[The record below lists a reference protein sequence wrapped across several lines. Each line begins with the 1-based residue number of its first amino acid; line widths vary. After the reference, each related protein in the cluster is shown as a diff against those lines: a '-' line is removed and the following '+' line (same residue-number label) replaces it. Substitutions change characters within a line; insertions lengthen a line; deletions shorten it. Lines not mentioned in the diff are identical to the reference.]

1 MLTDFWTW
9 ILDLGNSKTVAL
21 LIFFT
26 TFVGIVIYVYSSRKR
41 GERLES
47 YRYMPLMD
55 EDEADKRVKAAEAA
69 SQAKGE
75 K

>member
-26 TFVGIVIYVYSSRKR
+26 TFMGIVIYVYSSRKR

-55 EDEADKRVKAAEAA
+55 EDEADKRVKAAEA

>member
-26 TFVGIVIYVYSSRKR
+26 TFMGIVIYVYSSRKR

-55 EDEADKRVKAAEAA
+55 EDDADKRVKAAEA
-69 SQAKGE
+69 SQAKGD

>member
-9 ILDLGNSKTVAL
+9 IMDLGNSKTVAL

-26 TFVGIVIYVYSSRKR
+26 TFIGIVLYVYSSRKR
-41 GERLES
+41 SERLES

-55 EDEADKRVKAAEAA
+55 EDDADRKVKAAEA

>member
-1 MLTDFWTW
+1 MVDFRAW
-9 ILDLGNSKTVAL
+9 IMDIGNSQTVAL

-26 TFVGIVIYVYSSRKR
+26 VFIGILLYVFASRKR

-47 YRYMPLMD
+47 YRFTPFLD
-55 EDEADKRVKAAEAA
+55 EDDADRRVKAAEAA
-69 SQAKGE
+69 QAKGE

>member
-9 ILDLGNSKTVAL
+9 IMDLGNSKTVAL

-41 GERLES
+41 SERLES

-69 SQAKGE
+69 RAKGE

>member
-1 MLTDFWTW
+1 MLADFWTW

-41 GERLES
+41 SERLES
-47 YRYMPLMD
+47 YRFIPLQD
-55 EDEADKRVKAAEAA
+55 EDDADRKVKAFEAA
-69 SQAKGE
+69 QAKGE

>member
-1 MLTDFWTW
+1 MLTELWTW

-26 TFVGIVIYVYSSRKR
+26 TYVGIVIYVYSSRKR
-41 GERLES
+41 SERLES
-47 YRYMPLMD
+47 YRNMPLMD
-55 EDEADKRVKAAEAA
+55 EDDADRRVKAAEAA
-69 SQAKGE
+69 QAKGE

>member
-1 MLTDFWTW
+1 MADFWTW

-26 TFVGIVIYVYSSRKR
+26 TFVGIVLYVYSSKR
-41 GERLES
+41 RSERLES

-55 EDEADKRVKAAEAA
+55 DDEADRRVKAAEA
-69 SQAKGE
+69 SHAKGE

>member
-1 MLTDFWTW
+1 MLADFWTW

-41 GERLES
+41 SERLES

-55 EDEADKRVKAAEAA
+55 EDDADRRVKAAEAA
-69 SQAKGE
+69 QAKGE

>member
-9 ILDLGNSKTVAL
+9 IMDLGNSKMVAL

-26 TFVGIVIYVYSSRKR
+26 TFVGIVLYVYTNRRRS
-41 GERLES
+41 ERLES
-47 YRYMPLMD
+47 YRYLPLMD
-55 EDEADKRVKAAEAA
+55 EDDADRKVKAAEAA
-69 SQAKGE
+69 HKQGE

>member
-1 MLTDFWTW
+1 MADFWTW

-21 LIFFT
+21 LVFFT
-26 TFVGIVIYVYSSRKR
+26 TFVGIVLYVYSSKR
-41 GERLES
+41 RSERLES

-55 EDEADKRVKAAEAA
+55 DDEADHRVKAAEAA
-69 SQAKGE
+69 HAKGE

>member
-9 ILDLGNSKTVAL
+9 ILDLGNSKIVAL

-26 TFVGIVIYVYSSRKR
+26 TFVGIVIYVYSSKKR
-41 GERLES
+41 SERLES

-55 EDEADKRVKAAEAA
+55 EDETDRRVKAAET

>member
-1 MLTDFWTW
+1 MLTEFWTW
-9 ILDLGNSKTVAL
+9 ILDLGNSKTVAF

-41 GERLES
+41 SERLES
-47 YRYMPLMD
+47 YRYVPLMD
-55 EDEADKRVKAAEAA
+55 EDDADRRVKAAEA

>member
-21 LIFFT
+21 LIFFA
-26 TFVGIVIYVYSSRKR
+26 TFVGIVIYVYSSRRR

-47 YRYMPLMD
+47 YRYLPLMD
-55 EDEADKRVKAAEAA
+55 EDEADRRVKAAEAA
-69 SQAKGE
+69 SQSKGE

>member
-1 MLTDFWTW
+1 VLTDFWTW
-9 ILDLGNSKTVAL
+9 IMDLGNSKTVAL

-26 TFVGIVIYVYSSRKR
+26 TFIGIVLYVYSSRKR
-41 GERLES
+41 SERLES

-55 EDEADKRVKAAEAA
+55 EDDADRKVKAAEA

>member
-1 MLTDFWTW
+1 MD
-9 ILDLGNSKTVAL
+9 IGNSQTVAL

-26 TFVGIVIYVYSSRKR
+26 VFIGILLYVFASRKR

-47 YRYMPLMD
+47 YRFTPFLD
-55 EDEADKRVKAAEAA
+55 EDDADRRVKAAEAA
-69 SQAKGE
+69 QAKGE

>member
-21 LIFFT
+21 LIFFA
-26 TFVGIVIYVYSSRKR
+26 TFVGIVIYNYSSRKR
-41 GERLES
+41 SERLES
-47 YRYMPLMD
+47 YRYLPLMD

-69 SQAKGE
+69 SQARGE

>member
-9 ILDLGNSKTVAL
+9 IMDIGNSQTVAL
-21 LIFFT
+21 LIFFSV
-26 TFVGIVIYVYSSRKR
+26 FVGILFYLYASGKR

-47 YRYMPLMD
+47 YRYTPFLD
-55 EDEADKRVKAAEAA
+55 EDEADKRVKAAEA

>member
-1 MLTDFWTW
+1 MLTEFWTW

-41 GERLES
+41 SERLES
-47 YRYMPLMD
+47 YRYVPLMD
-55 EDEADKRVKAAEAA
+55 EDEADRRVKAAEA